1 MKRIRTALHPH
12 RVTLILIVSI
22 AVLSLFGT
30 ALGETSSP
38 QGRANELL
46 DRARAAIRIES
57 SESKAEALVVAGEFT
72 SIGTAR
78 RFQTVSMIVT
88 PRDAGKTIHITPM
101 EPADDVGN
109 FRFALQPDKIKQEF
123 SYWTPDGQPAFIRTL
138 CRDGEDVRSENRV
151 AGGSQGP
158 IGSRTSISVTPAEA
172 PDAAV
177 RRNLKAASALYQLVF
192 LLQIDPSF
200 PISFTYAGQAETP
213 NGLADVLDGKGPEG
227 IALKLFLDEKTH
239 RPMKVTYEMPS
250 FAGTREI
257 KMTDYRDDSGSY
269 FPHLISRSTDGK
281 LKLQFRIGKVAMGK
295 VAMNGRIGSQEFCK

>member
-1 MKRIRTALHPH
+1 MRTPMNPNRITMMM
-12 RVTLILIVSI
+12 IVSV
-22 AVLSLFGT
+22 AVFALSGT
-30 ALGETSSP
+30 GWGDTSSD
-38 QGRANELL
+38 RATELL

-78 RFQTVSMIVT
+78 RSQTVSMIVT
-88 PRDAGKTIHITPM
+88 PKDAGKTIHITPM

-151 AGGSQGP
+151 AGGSQSP
-158 IGSRTSISVTPAEA
+158 IGSRSSISVTPAEA
-172 PDAAV
+172 PDAAA
-177 RRNLKAASALYQLVF
+177 RRNLKVASALYQLVF

-213 NGLADVLDGKGPEG
+213 DGRADILDGNGPDG

-239 RPMKVTYEMPS
+239 RPMKVTYEMSS

-257 KMTDYRDDSGSY
+257 KMTDYRDDSGYY

-281 LKLQFRIGKVAMGK
+281 LKLQFRIGTVAMSK